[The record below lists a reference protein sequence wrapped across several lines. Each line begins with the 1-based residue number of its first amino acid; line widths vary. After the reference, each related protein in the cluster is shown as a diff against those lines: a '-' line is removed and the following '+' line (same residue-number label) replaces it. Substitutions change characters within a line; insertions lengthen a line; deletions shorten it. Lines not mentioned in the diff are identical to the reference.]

1 MQYWLV
7 AMRRRIVL
15 ILLFPVVIF
24 LFVVG
29 WVLCSIGGK
38 ETSNKVSIESET
50 DIIEREKDSTVNSDT
65 EMGLIEEKAED
76 QLATQQ

>member
-7 AMRRRIVL
+7 AVRRRIVL

-29 WVLCSIGGK
+29 WALCSIGDR
-38 ETSNKVSIESET
+38 ETSNKIDTEKET
-50 DIIEREKDSTVNSDT
+50 NINEKEKGSAVNSDT
-65 EMGLIEEKAED
+65 EMGLIEEIAED
-76 QLATQQ
+76 QLAT